1 MGRSSRWLI
10 LPYPLSSCPTLS
22 PYITPSPLPPPPI
35 VSPTLSLS
43 RVVPLSFLILSIYVN
58 PILTLT
64 DNWVLR
70 WVASPHGLGDG
81 GNEGEGYLQLAL
93 IDFGKAK
100 DLRLSN
106 LPVKSDR
113 AQSKLPVKSDRA
125 QSILSVKFDPVQNT
139 DTVVMFVGNVS
150 GDPPHLVPIY

>member
-1 MGRSSRWLI
+1 MHPDVLHTDVK
-10 LPYPLSSCPTLS
+10 P
-22 PYITPSPLPPPPI
+22 
-35 VSPTLSLS
+35 
-43 RVVPLSFLILSIYVN
+43 
-58 PILTLT
+58 

-70 WVASPHGLGDG
+70 WVSSTTGLGDG
-81 GNEGEGYLQLAL
+81 GNEEEGYLQLAL

-113 AQSKLPVKSDRA
+113 AQSNAPVKSDRA
-125 QSILSVKFDPVQNT
+125 LIGSIDPVQNT

-150 GDPPHLVPIY
+150 GDPPSSFPNILTLSS